1 MNSIPISEILL
12 IIYVLVD
19 DWYQEH
25 AREYRQGKPGKKPKF
40 SDSEMMSVIL
50 AMDFIPYPSERQF
63 VAYLRANYLPL
74 FPKLLDQSQFNR
86 RARAMAPMLER
97 FRQHWLV
104 ELGVTLTCEGLLD
117 TKPIPVVG
125 YRRSKKQSDF
135 LGSADY
141 GYCASKKM
149 YYFGY
154 KLVAI
159 TTLEGLPLIY
169 DLVSANTDE
178 CQAAETLLEMLS
190 GFTLL
195 ADKGFLGKAWQADIQ
210 HHTGNWIW
218 TPKRQNQTE
227 QQAKDFELWL
237 NRKRLRIEG
246 LFNEVQNVGKHLER
260 LLAKTV
266 IGLCSRIV
274 AKMTSHL
281 LKYILRS
288 KFYIDVLTFSKVPH

>member
-12 IIYVLVD
+12 IIYVLAD

-25 AREYRQGKPGKKPKF
+25 ASEYRQGQPGQKPEF

-86 RARAMAPMLER
+86 RARAIAPLLER

-104 ELGVTLTCEGLLD
+104 KLGVTLTCEGLLD

-159 TTLEGLPLIY
+159 TTVEGLPLIY

-178 CQAAETLLEMLS
+178 RQAAETLLEMLS

-195 ADKGFLGKAWQADIQ
+195 ADKGFLGKTWQADIQ
-210 HHTGNWIW
+210 HRTGNWIW
-218 TPKRQNQTE
+218 TPKRKNQVE
-227 QQAKDFELWL
+227 QQSRDFELWL

-246 LFNEVQNVGKHLER
+246 LFNEVQNVGKNLER
-260 LLAKTV
+260 LLSKTV

-281 LKYILRS
+281 VKYILRC
-288 KFYIDVLTFSKVPH
+288 KFGIDVLTFSKVPL